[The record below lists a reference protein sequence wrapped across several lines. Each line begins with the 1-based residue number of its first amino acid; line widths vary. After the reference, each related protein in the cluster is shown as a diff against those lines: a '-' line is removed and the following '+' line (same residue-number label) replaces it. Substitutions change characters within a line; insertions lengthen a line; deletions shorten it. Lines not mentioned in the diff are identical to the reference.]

1 MSSLDDQ
8 LDRLL
13 KAASQ
18 ISVTVAGE
26 APFGLKT
33 RVLAAWRER
42 SPNGGIW
49 SPVLLFRG
57 LGLAVAI
64 MLASILP
71 LVEKNASV
79 NPATDYLQLADSTVQ
94 VGDKL

>member
-1 MSSLDDQ
+1 MNSLDDQ

-18 ISVTVAGE
+18 IPMPIAEVV
-26 APFGLKT
+26 PFGLET
-33 RVLAAWRER
+33 RVLAAWRES
-42 SPNGGIW
+42 SPCGGFW

-64 MLASILP
+64 MLASLLP
-71 LVEKNASV
+71 LVEKNAAA